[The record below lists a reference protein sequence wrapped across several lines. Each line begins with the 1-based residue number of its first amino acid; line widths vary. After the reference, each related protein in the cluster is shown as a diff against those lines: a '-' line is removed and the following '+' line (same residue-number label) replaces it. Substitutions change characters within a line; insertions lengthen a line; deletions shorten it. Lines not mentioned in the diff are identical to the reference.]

1 MALILL
7 GRKPFANSPFVVDN
21 EWNENIDLWEIWV
34 WGKQNVLW
42 FQIAVDDVL
51 AVQVLQGH
59 QDLKH
64 QLDGEEDECMYQ

>member
-1 MALILL
+1 ML
-7 GRKPFANSPFVVDN
+7 R
-21 EWNENIDLWEIWV
+21 
-34 WGKQNVLW
+34 

-64 QLDGEEDECMYQ
+64 IHGDEEEECMGQ